1 MTPHRDVQVPQEAG
15 CRQRRRPTSGFALI
29 SAIFLM
35 VVLGLL
41 AFFLMSLSGTQ
52 QFTGLWAIQGARAQY
67 AAQSGLQWGAWQALH
82 GIGSDPC
89 TGTLN
94 VNAGAGAPAPFKVAV
109 NCSSSNHVEL
119 GVTMRV
125 WEITANARSGNF
137 GEPGYVQR
145 TLVLTVSEPLP

>member
-1 MTPHRDVQVPQEAG
+1 M
-15 CRQRRRPTSGFALI
+15 RRNGFALI

-82 GIGSDPC
+82 GSGAC
-89 TGTLN
+89 AGTLSI
-94 VNAGAGAPAPFKVAV
+94 NAGAPTPFTVAV
-109 NCSSSNHVEL
+109 SCSSSDHVEL
-119 GVTMRV
+119 GVTTRI
-125 WEITANARSGNF
+125 WEIRANARSGNF

-145 TLVLTVSEPLP
+145 TQVLTVSEPLP

>member
-82 GIGSDPC
+82 GSGAC
-89 TGTLN
+89 NGTLS
-94 VNAGAGAPAPFKVAV
+94 VNAGAGAPAPFTVAV
-109 NCSSSNHVEL
+109 RCSSSNHVEL
-119 GVTMRV
+119 GVSMRV
-125 WEITANARSGNF
+125 WAITANARSGNF
-137 GEPGYVQR
+137 GQPGFVQR
-145 TLVLTVSEPLP
+145 TQVLTVSEPLP